1 MTATLVRRL
10 GLWSSIGLVIGIT
23 IGGGIF
29 RTPASIAARVP
40 DPMWMLGVWVLG
52 GVIVLC
58 GALAFAELSAS
69 MPETGGMYVYL
80 REGWGRPYAFLYGWA
95 QLVLIR
101 AAALGGISSVFG
113 EYFLRVVGI
122 DPALHPDWAD
132 YLAAGA
138 IVFAGIINIVGVQLG
153 ALFAGLSTI
162 AKFGALSILVVA
174 SLLLGGGVG
183 ASWSNL
189 ASTGAPVDAGLFG
202 LALIS
207 VMWAYDGF
215 ADLTFASGEVRDPQR
230 NLPRAIVLGTVAI
243 IAIYLLSNAAYLYIS
258 PIDRLQS
265 SRLIAAD
272 TMSALFGQGGVAF
285 VSVVVMISTFGS
297 LMGSMVASPRI
308 FFAMA
313 DDKLLFKSI
322 AAVHPTWRTPWA
334 AITLAT
340 RSRRGDGDDANVR
353 TVDRYVRAGD
363 VAVLCAERGGYL
375 SAAQIAS
382 APAAAVQSRRLPV
395 RASRVHRS
403 GLIPCRE
410 RAHHG
415 SEVDVDHIRRRPGRP
430 ARLLLGVPGGAG
442 RCGEDR
448 IRVTPSRTFQPPP
461 APPLEHAGLTAVDDD
476 GGAAD
481 PTRLW

>member
-1 MTATLVRRL
+1 VAATLVRRL
-10 GLWSSIGLVIGIT
+10 GLLSSIGLVIGIT

-29 RTPASIAARVP
+29 RTPAGIAARVP

-52 GVIVLC
+52 GIIVLC

-162 AKFGALSILVVA
+162 AKFGALTILVIA

-189 ASTGAPVDAGLFG
+189 ASTGAPVNAGLFG

-230 NLPRAIVLGTVAI
+230 NLPRAIIIGTIAI
-243 IAIYLLSNAAYLYIS
+243 IAIYLLSNLAYLYVS
-258 PIDRLQS
+258 PIDRLKS

-272 TMSALFGQGGVAF
+272 TMSALFGQGGAAF
-285 VSVVVMISTFGS
+285 VSVIVMISTFGS

-340 RSRRGDGDDANVR
+340 VLGVAMVMTQTFEQLTDTFVLAMWPFYALSVAAIYRLRRSHPHLQRPYKVVGYPFVP
-353 TVDRYVRAGD
+353 
-363 VAVLCAERGGYL
+363 AVF
-375 SAAQIAS
+375 I
-382 APAAAVQSRRLPV
+382 AAALYLVVNALITDPKWTSITFAVVLAGLPV
-395 RASRVHRS
+395 YYWWF
-403 GLIPCRE
+403 RE
-410 RAHHG
+410 VR
-415 SEVDVDHIRRRPGRP
+415 
-430 ARLLLGVPGGAG
+430 GGAG
-442 RCGEDR
+442 RFG
-448 IRVTPSRTFQPPP
+448 
-461 APPLEHAGLTAVDDD
+461 
-476 GGAAD
+476 
-481 PTRLW
+481 

>member
-1 MTATLVRRL
+1 MAATLARRI
-10 GLWSSIGLVIGIT
+10 GLWSAIGLVIGIT

-29 RTPASIAARVP
+29 RTPAGIAARVP

-80 REGWGRPYAFLYGWA
+80 REGWGRPFGFLYGWA

-138 IVFAGIINIVGVQLG
+138 IVFAGVINIAGVQLG

-162 AKFGALSILVVA
+162 AKFGALTILVIA

-183 ASWSNL
+183 ANWGNL

-230 NLPRAIVLGTVAI
+230 NLPRAIVFGTIAI
-243 IAIYLLSNAAYLYIS
+243 IAIYLASNVAYLYVS
-258 PIDRLQS
+258 PIDRLKS

-272 TMSALFGQGGVAF
+272 TMSALFGQGGAAF
-285 VSVVVMISTFGS
+285 VSVIVMISTFGS

-313 DDKLLFKSI
+313 DDKLLFNPI

-340 RSRRGDGDDANVR
+340 VLGVGMVMTQTFEQLTDTFVLAMWPFYAFSVAAIYRLRRSHPHLQRPYKVVGYPFVP
-353 TVDRYVRAGD
+353 
-363 VAVLCAERGGYL
+363 AVF
-375 SAAQIAS
+375 I
-382 APAAAVQSRRLPV
+382 AAAVYLVVNALITDPKWTSITFAVVLAGLPV
-395 RASRVHRS
+395 YYVWFDKK
-403 GLIPCRE
+403 P
-410 RAHHG
+410 
-415 SEVDVDHIRRRPGRP
+415 
-430 ARLLLGVPGGAG
+430 
-442 RCGEDR
+442 
-448 IRVTPSRTFQPPP
+448 
-461 APPLEHAGLTAVDDD
+461 
-476 GGAAD
+476 
-481 PTRLW
+481 